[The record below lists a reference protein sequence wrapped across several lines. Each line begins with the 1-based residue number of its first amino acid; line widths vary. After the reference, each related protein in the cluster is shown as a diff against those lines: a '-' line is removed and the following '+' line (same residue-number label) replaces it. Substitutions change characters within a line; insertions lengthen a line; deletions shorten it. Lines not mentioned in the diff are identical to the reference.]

1 MFLDLKACY
10 SPTDLVFIV
19 SLFALTLIT
28 VGSFVILMIHFIK
41 AAILT
46 ARDIR
51 EERKSS

>member
-10 SPTDLVFIV
+10 SPTDIVFIV

-28 VGSFVILMIHFIK
+28 IGSFIVLMIHFIK

-46 ARDIR
+46 VRDIKENR
-51 EERKSS
+51 NNL